1 MPEIT
6 YSIPYLTGFA
16 VKPLSVSAIGV
27 VSFTNGVREVT
38 PNQLQCEAY
47 GYTYN
52 KAAGTCSIFRFNTN
66 LNSSF
71 DNSNNSTKG
80 SQNVTETGTNNTI
93 IMGENNTVK
102 GFSRNNIIVGS
113 NNEIANG
120 VNNANVFGTLGEA
133 TATNSI
139 VLGGN
144 AGTDILGKR
153 QAIQLLYGTQT
164 TDGTDSFSY
173 LNGITD
179 SFFVVPENTA
189 IMFEADILA
198 VRVGGTAASGAVG
211 DYKSWIETGVVIN
224 KSGTLSVDS
233 STISHS
239 SSGTTGGWNA
249 ESTVSGTNYII
260 TAEGVADTTIEWV
273 SNIRFTQLKT
283 GVTL

>member
-16 VKPLSVSAIGV
+16 VKPLSISGLGV
-27 VSFTNGVREVT
+27 VSFTNGAREVT

-47 GYTYN
+47 GYTYD
-52 KAAGTCSIFRFNTN
+52 KASGTCSIFRFNTN

-71 DNSNNSTKG
+71 NNSNNSTKG
-80 SQNVTETGTNNTI
+80 SQNVTETGTNNTL
-93 IMGENNTVK
+93 IMGENNTVR
-102 GFSRNNIIVGS
+102 GFSRNNIIIGS

-120 VNNANVFGTLGEA
+120 VNNANVFGTFGEA
-133 TATNSI
+133 TANNSI

-164 TDGTDSFSY
+164 TDGTTVDSY
-173 LNGITD
+173 LNGITG
-179 SFFVVPENTA
+179 SYFVVPENTA

-198 VRVGGTAASGAVG
+198 VRVGGTAVAGAVG

-224 KSGTLSVDS
+224 KSGKLTVDS

-239 SSGTTGGWNA
+239 SSGTTGGWDA
-249 ESTVSGTNYII
+249 VSTASGTNYIMSV
-260 TAEGVADTTIEWV
+260 EGVADTTIEWV
-273 SNIRFTQLKT
+273 SNLRFTQLKT

>member
-16 VKPLSVSAIGV
+16 VKPLSISASGV
-27 VSFTNGVREVT
+27 VTFTDGAREVT

-52 KAAGTCSIFRFNTN
+52 NILGTCSIFTYSTN
-66 LNSSF
+66 LNT
-71 DNSNNSTKG
+71 NVANENNKTYGAGNST
-80 SQNVTETGTNNTI
+80 QTGTNNTLV
-93 IMGENNTVK
+93 MGENNTVR

-133 TATNSI
+133 TADNSI

-144 AGTDILGKR
+144 AGSDTLGER
-153 QAIQLLYGTQT
+153 QAIQLIYGTQT
-164 TDGTDSFSY
+164 TDGTVSDSY
-173 LNGITD
+173 LNNTSG
-179 SFFVVPENTA
+179 SYFVVPENTA

-198 VRVGGTAASGAVG
+198 LRVGGTAAGSVG
-211 DYKSWIETGVVIN
+211 DYKTWIETGVVIN
-224 KSGTLSVDS
+224 KSGTLTVDS

-239 SSGTTGGWNA
+239 NSGSTGGWDA
-249 ESTVSGTNYII
+249 VSIVSGTNYIMSVEG
-260 TAEGVADTTIEWV
+260 AEDKKIEWV
-273 SNIRFTQLKT
+273 SNIRFTQLKA

>member
-6 YSIPYLTGFA
+6 YSIPFLTGFT

-27 VSFTNGVREVT
+27 VSFTDGAREIT

-52 KAAGTCSIFRFNTN
+52 KASGTCSIFRFNTN
-66 LNSSF
+66 LIRSF
-71 DNSNNSTKG
+71 NNSNNSTKG
-80 SQNVTETGTNNTI
+80 SQNVTETGTNNTL
-93 IMGENNTVK
+93 IMGESNTVK
-102 GFSRNNIIVGS
+102 GFSRNNIIIGS

-120 VNNANVFGTLGEA
+120 VNNANVFGTFGEA
-133 TATNSI
+133 TADNSI

-144 AGTDILGKR
+144 ATTDSLGKR
-153 QAIQLLYGTQT
+153 QAIQLIYGTQT
-164 TDGTDSFSY
+164 TDGIDAYSY

-198 VRVGGTAASGAVG
+198 VRVGGTGAGAVG
-211 DYKSWIETGVVIN
+211 DFKTWIETGVVIN
-224 KSGTLSVDS
+224 KSGELSVDS

-239 SSGTTGGWNA
+239 NSGSTGGWDA
-249 ESTVSGTNYII
+249 VSTVSGTNYIMSV
-260 TAEGVADTTIEWV
+260 EGAADKTIDWV

>member
-6 YSIPYLTGFA
+6 YSIPFLTGFT
-16 VKPLSVSAIGV
+16 VKPLSVSGLGV
-27 VSFTNGVREVT
+27 VSFTDGAREIT

-52 KAAGTCSIFRFNTN
+52 KAEGTCSIFRFNTN
-66 LNSSF
+66 LNRSF
-71 DNSNNSTKG
+71 NNSNNSTKG
-80 SQNVTETGTNNTI
+80 AQNVTETGTNNTL
-93 IMGENNTVK
+93 IMGESNTVK
-102 GFSRNNIIVGS
+102 GFSRNNIIIGS

-120 VNNANVFGTLGEA
+120 VNNANVFGTFGEA
-133 TATNSI
+133 TADNSI

-144 AGTDILGKR
+144 ASTDILGKR

-198 VRVGGTAASGAVG
+198 VRVGGTGSGAVG
-211 DYKSWIETGVVIN
+211 DFKTWIETGVVIN

-233 STISHS
+233 STISHY

-249 ESTVSGTNYII
+249 VSTVSGTNYIMSV
-260 TAEGVADTTIEWV
+260 EGVEDKTIDWV
-273 SNIRFTQLKT
+273 SNLRFTQLKT

>member
-6 YSIPYLTGFA
+6 YSIPFLTGFT
-16 VKPLSVSAIGV
+16 VKPLSVSALGV
-27 VSFTNGVREVT
+27 VSFTDGAREIT

-66 LNSSF
+66 LIRSF
-71 DNSNNSTKG
+71 NNSNNSTKG
-80 SQNVTETGTNNTI
+80 AQNVTETGTNNTL
-93 IMGENNTVK
+93 IMGESNTVK
-102 GFSRNNIIVGS
+102 GFSRNNIIIGS

-120 VNNANVFGTLGEA
+120 VNNANVFGTFGEA
-133 TATNSI
+133 TADNSI

-144 AGTDILGKR
+144 AGSDSLGKR
-153 QAIQLLYGTQT
+153 QAIQLIYGTQT
-164 TDGTDSFSY
+164 TDGIDAYSY

-198 VRVGGTAASGAVG
+198 VRVGGAGAGAVG
-211 DYKSWIETGVVIN
+211 DFKTWIETGVVIN
-224 KSGTLSVDS
+224 KSGELSVDS

-239 SSGTTGGWNA
+239 NSGSTGGWDA
-249 ESTVSGTNYII
+249 VSIVSGTNYIMSV
-260 TAEGVADTTIEWV
+260 EGAADKTIDWV

>member
-6 YSIPYLTGFA
+6 YSIPFLTGFT
-16 VKPLSVSAIGV
+16 VKPLSVSALGV
-27 VSFTNGVREVT
+27 VSFTDGAREIT

-52 KAAGTCSIFRFNTN
+52 KASGTCSIFRFNTN
-66 LNSSF
+66 LIRSF
-71 DNSNNSTKG
+71 NNSNNSTKG
-80 SQNVTETGTNNTI
+80 AQNVTETGTNNTL
-93 IMGENNTVK
+93 IMGESNTVK
-102 GFSRNNIIVGS
+102 GFSRNNIIIGS

-120 VNNANVFGTLGEA
+120 VNNANVFGTFGEA
-133 TATNSI
+133 TADNSI

-144 AGTDILGKR
+144 AGTDISGKR

-164 TDGTDSFSY
+164 TGADAVDSY
-173 LNGITD
+173 LNGITG
-179 SFFVVPENTA
+179 SYFVVPENTA

-198 VRVGGTAASGAVG
+198 VRVGGTGSGAVG
-211 DYKSWIETGVVIN
+211 DFKTWIETGVVIN

-239 SSGTTGGWNA
+239 SSGTTGGWDA
-249 ESTVSGTNYII
+249 VSTVSGTNYIMSV
-260 TAEGVADTTIEWV
+260 EGVEDKTIDWV
-273 SNIRFTQLKT
+273 SNLRFTQLKT

>member
-16 VKPLSVSAIGV
+16 VKPLSISASGV
-27 VSFTNGVREVT
+27 VTFTDGAREVT

-52 KAAGTCSIFRFNTN
+52 NILGTCSIFTYSTN
-66 LNSSF
+66 LNT
-71 DNSNNSTKG
+71 NVANENNKTYGAGNST
-80 SQNVTETGTNNTI
+80 QTGTNNTLV
-93 IMGENNTVK
+93 MGENNTVR

-120 VNNANVFGTLGEA
+120 VNNANVFGTFGES
-133 TATNSI
+133 TADNSI

-144 AGTDILGKR
+144 AGSDTLGER

-164 TDGTDSFSY
+164 TDGTVSDSY
-173 LNGITD
+173 LNNTSG
-179 SFFVVPENTA
+179 SYFVVPENTA

-198 VRVGGTAASGAVG
+198 VRVGGTGSGSVG
-211 DYKSWIETGVVIN
+211 DYKTWIETGVVIN
-224 KSGTLSVDS
+224 KSGTLTVDS

-239 SSGTTGGWNA
+239 NSGTTGGWNA
-249 ESTVSGTNYII
+249 VSTVSGTNYIMSVEG
-260 TAEGVADTTIEWV
+260 AEDKRIEWV
-273 SNIRFTQLKT
+273 SNIRFTQLKA

>member
-102 GFSRNNIIVGS
+102 GFSRNNIIIGS

-120 VNNANVFGTLGEA
+120 VNNANVFGTFGEA
-133 TATNSI
+133 TADNSI

-198 VRVGGTAASGAVG
+198 VRVGGTGSGAVG

-249 ESTVSGTNYII
+249 VSTVSGTNYIMSV
-260 TAEGVADTTIEWV
+260 EGATDKTIEWV
-273 SNIRFTQLKT
+273 SNIRITQIKT